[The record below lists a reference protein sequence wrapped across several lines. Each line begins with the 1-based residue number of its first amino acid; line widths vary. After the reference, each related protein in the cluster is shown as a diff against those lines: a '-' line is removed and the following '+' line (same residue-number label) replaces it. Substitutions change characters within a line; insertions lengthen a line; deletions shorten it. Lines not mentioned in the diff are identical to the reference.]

1 MATSTQA
8 KLVVLFVLAQFAFL
22 LAVPYF
28 AANAYTAND
37 VALHLQHCLG
47 KPVFFEPDLADRLS
61 TDSLP
66 PCEKEPLMSWGAS
79 RGMKIVWENDV
90 LLISFG
96 RSQEQLFGNWAWSR
110 LELSLSVRSRKKNEL
125 PQIDDRPD
133 EYKFIPMPQEVA
145 DEELGKLKGWVL
157 RSIPMPPVSYPKYC
171 ETCVHDKGVRVARI
185 ALQMEFEKVK
195 LGANEPDRIV
205 GWVGADR
212 FCRVIV
218 GQLDDKGFHLA
229 WLSPLT
235 GCVHD
240 AAVPGRV
247 SFTGM

>member
-22 LAVPYF
+22 LDVPYF

-110 LELSLSVRSRKKNEL
+110 LELSLSVRSRKKNEI

-133 EYKFIPMPQEVA
+133 EYKFITLTEA
-145 DEELGKLKGWVL
+145 AN
-157 RSIPMPPVSYPKYC
+157 
-171 ETCVHDKGVRVARI
+171 GV
-185 ALQMEFEKVK
+185 K
-195 LGANEPDRIV
+195 
-205 GWVGADR
+205 
-212 FCRVIV
+212 
-218 GQLDDKGFHLA
+218 
-229 WLSPLT
+229 
-235 GCVHD
+235 
-240 AAVPGRV
+240 
-247 SFTGM
+247 